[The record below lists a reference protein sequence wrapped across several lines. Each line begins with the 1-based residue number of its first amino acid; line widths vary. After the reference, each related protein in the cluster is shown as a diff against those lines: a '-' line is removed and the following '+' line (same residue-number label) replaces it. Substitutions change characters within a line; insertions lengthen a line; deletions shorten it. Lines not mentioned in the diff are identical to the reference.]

1 MKNGNIYQSQ
11 ISHLIIAG
19 FVTCLLVGEIKANE
33 PVETIAS
40 KKKQQT
46 QQQVEQ
52 KVTDEQI
59 AQWIKSL
66 DSNNSETRQ
75 QSAEKLQQSG
85 TAAIDALAKAAETK
99 NPELSTQCLEI
110 LKNMYESEDKN
121 VKKAATTALEK
132 LKKSKF
138 KQVAQRAK
146 EITQKVNLAPNG
158 RFGRGGINVR
168 FNMARAAG
176 MNMKQSNNNGQRH
189 TEVEKKNRKIVIDD
203 FNNTNIV
210 MKITETKKGKAKT
223 TIIKAKN
230 LKELKKKHPKAAKEY
245 EKYCK
250 KNFNMQLKMFGGAGN
265 IPFKFPRKGK
275 LNPKQKK
282 ARQKAIEEIKKALKK
297 RMEEHAKQQQK
308 QK

>member
-1 MKNGNIYQSQ
+1 MKNKNIYQSR

-19 FVTCLLVGEIKANE
+19 FVTCLFVGEVKANE
-33 PVETIAS
+33 PVETITP
-40 KKKQQT
+40 KKK
-46 QQQVEQ
+46 VEQ
-52 KVTDEQI
+52 KVTNKQTDEQI

-66 DSNNSETRQ
+66 DSNNPETRQ

-110 LKNMYESEDKN
+110 LKNMYESKDQN
-121 VKKAATTALEK
+121 VKKATTTALEK

-138 KQVAQRAK
+138 KKVAQRATK
-146 EITQKVNLAPNG
+146 ITQNVNPVPNRG
-158 RFGRGGINVR
+158 FGRGGINVR

-176 MNMKQSNNNGQRH
+176 MKMKQSNNNGQRH
-189 TEVEKKNRKIVIDD
+189 TEVKEKNRKIVIDD

-223 TIIKAKN
+223 TTIKAKD

-250 KNFNMQLKMFGGAGN
+250 KNFNMQLKMFGGGGN

-297 RMEEHAKQQQK
+297 RMGEHSKQQQK